1 MNIFDPHITGSLSV
15 SASAHIEGD
24 LTVLGTIRGDAQI
37 TGEVDSAISAS
48 HAASYLLTSS
58 FEGVSGSFAITGS
71 NNFKG
76 DQTIRHK
83 RL

>member
-37 TGEVDSAISAS
+37 TGEVDNAISA
-48 HAASYLLTSS
+48 
-58 FEGVSGSFAITGS
+58 
-71 NNFKG
+71 
-76 DQTIRHK
+76 
-83 RL
+83 